1 VTRDE
6 FIDLLARLVADG
18 ELTELDAADLLA
30 EFDAGKITDVP
41 SVLPTPEAIRPPDDK
56 APELALLALLAL
68 MASPG
73 APGARP
79 TLRPLPPL
87 ASVAMA
93 NAVQS
98 VFERN
103 VTNLAA
109 ALSNG
114 DIALMDWQRSMLA
127 EVEDHVLQQ
136 MYLANGD
143 AVLTPLQRA
152 RLQTHVAEQG
162 AYLQRFADQAA
173 LRAGQGTPFAEG
185 YIANR
190 SRLYGGA
197 GRGEFFRGSEEAG
210 VARGDVGDGVVVRYI
225 AVDDK
230 GTCSPCHN
238 AQGYYLPGDGPM
250 PGAICLGAGYC
261 RCRREPEYN
270 PSMYRNLGGR

>member
-41 SVLPTPEAIRPPDDK
+41 SVLPTPEAIRPPDDG

-68 MASPG
+68 LASRN
-73 APGARP
+73 RP
-79 TLRPLPPL
+79 TLRPFSRGT
-87 ASVAMA
+87 AIGMA
-93 NAVQS
+93 NAAQA

-114 DIALMDWQRSMLA
+114 DIALANWQRSMLA

-136 MYLANGD
+136 MFLANGD
-143 AVLTPLQRA
+143 IVLTPLQAA
-152 RLQTHVAEQG
+152 RLRTHVAEQG

-173 LRAGQGTPFAEG
+173 LRTGQGTPFTEG

-190 SRLYGGA
+190 SRLYGGV
-197 GRGEFFRGSEEAG
+197 GRSEFFRGSEEAA
-210 VARGDVGDGVVVRYI
+210 VARGDVGDGWVFEYI
-225 AVDDK
+225 AVDDR
-230 GTCSPCHN
+230 GTCSPCHA
-238 AQGYYLPGDGPM
+238 AQGFYLAGQGPM
-250 PGAICLGAGYC
+250 PGQICLGAGYC
-261 RCRREPEYN
+261 RCRRVAQYN
-270 PSMYRNLGGR
+270 PEMYRNLTIV